1 VLLHLMRRNQVDRY
15 SVQIDVTDRAERAEA
30 LLRRSRLSETQLGL
44 RPRLFIA
51 CVISIPILTPTL
63 RSAKKSS
70 SPNGREAHN
79 FAIAAS
85 RSSSLRLTGETWSGL
100 LGKQGIR
107 HHPFCPPRVNISVG
121 QTFRPGARQDGGS
134 FAAQNLGADL
144 SRNHLDMLPSPS
156 IFVAFRIGI
165 GSRLRSTIM
174 KRYRGILEKI
184 GGPAWVLV
192 LEDR

>member
-1 VLLHLMRRNQVDRY
+1 M
-15 SVQIDVTDRAERAEA
+15 
-30 LLRRSRLSETQLGL
+30 
-44 RPRLFIA
+44 
-51 CVISIPILTPTL
+51 SIPILTPTL

-70 SPNGREAHN
+70 SPNGRDAHN

-107 HHPFCPPRVNISVG
+107 HRSFCPPRVNISVG

-144 SRNHLDMLPSPS
+144 SRNHLDMLPGHS
-156 IFVAFRIGI
+156 IFAAFRIGI

-174 KRYRGILEKI
+174 KSYSGILETI

-192 LEDR
+192 LEDRQQLIPAPVAWSAIRAGFGSSFPFFRGQLPPPVSVVPYMLAK